1 MNDSQ
6 CKTMD
11 QADVLMVRE
20 LPVARLGRIGP
31 FQVMT
36 VLVHCESLLIRS
48 IICLGSHG
56 FAHPVKVDVWLVSF
70 PLSGVQM
77 AWLQSKIRRLTP
89 CCPRPLLACVSPKLW

>member
-6 CKTMD
+6 CKTTD
-11 QADVLMVRE
+11 QADVLWFVNCPWRGWSH
-20 LPVARLGRIGP
+20 LASRV
-31 FQVMT
+31 VT
-36 VLVHCESLLIRS
+36 VLLHCESLLISS

-56 FAHPVKVDVWLVSF
+56 FAHPVKVNVRLVSF

-77 AWLQSKIRRLTP
+77 AWLQTKIRRLPP